1 LKTFA
6 EQLAALGLLQGV
18 DLQVDQLDEEM
29 RLIPKQISKI
39 EKQITKAQAKL
50 ETHQQNLSE
59 YQKKRLKMETE
70 LEDAEKRISDDKVK
84 LMNIKTN
91 TEYAALL
98 KEIDNIE
105 KANDERSEDILLLM
119 EQMDQI
125 EMEVKKATL
134 QYNEAT
140 QVIEQQATTHKDRLA
155 AIPAEIGKFNKQK
168 ASLTADL
175 HKDLVARYLDLR
187 TIRGGLAIVKVN
199 GFLCAGCNM
208 SIPHQVVNRLQRNE
222 ELIFCPSCQRI
233 LYWAGETRINEPTE
247 S

>member
-1 LKTFA
+1 MKTFV

-18 DLQVDQLDEEM
+18 DLQVDQLEEEM
-29 RLIPKQISKI
+29 KLIPKQISKI
-39 EKQITKAQAKL
+39 EKQITIAQAEL
-50 ETHQQNLSE
+50 ESHKQNLSE
-59 YQKKRLKMETE
+59 YQKKRVKMEVE

-119 EQMDQI
+119 EQMDQV
-125 EMEVKKATL
+125 EMEVKKATM

-140 QVIEQQATTHKDRLA
+140 SVIEQQASKHKNRLV
-155 AIPAEIGKFNKQK
+155 AIPAEIDKLNKKK
-168 ASLTADL
+168 ANLAVDL
-175 HKDLVARYLDLR
+175 HKDLIARYLDLR

-208 SIPHQVVNRLQRNE
+208 SIPPQVVNRLQRNE

-233 LYWAGETRINEPTE
+233 LYWAGEKRINELTE